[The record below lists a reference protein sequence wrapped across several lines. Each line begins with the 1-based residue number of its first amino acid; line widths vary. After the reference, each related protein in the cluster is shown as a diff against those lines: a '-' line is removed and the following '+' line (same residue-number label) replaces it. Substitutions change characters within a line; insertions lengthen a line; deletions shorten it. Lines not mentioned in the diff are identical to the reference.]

1 MSEKFFEC
9 VVDLKEQTGFI
20 DGQTSACLYSKPKP
34 ETGSNVDKEK
44 VKKKRNLI
52 GVARAMSPKICSYN
66 NYCPRRRRSLQTKAS
81 KPQRCILFE
90 TLTALDGEPN
100 YLHSLR
106 LLS

>member
-44 VKKKRNLI
+44 VKKKKKPDWCGSGYESKNLQLQQLLSKTTQKSVDK
-52 GVARAMSPKICSYN
+52 GV
-66 NYCPRRRRSLQTKAS
+66 KAS
-81 KPQRCILFE
+81 KM
-90 TLTALDGEPN
+90 
-100 YLHSLR
+100 HSV
-106 LLS
+106 